1 MSPTNNIASLIGGV
15 AVAAAVIGLTAG
27 LAPAAAAPTQNGAHL
42 AIAQD
47 PANPAN
53 LLVAVFGTFPMNG
66 YDAHGFINN
75 LNTGSVPGG
84 MRFEIYGDDPGEG
97 DRTVTLNRWFA
108 GADTKSGG
116 LYATDTGIHYRRDY
130 VVPKSD
136 FNEDHGAFDDT
147 DEIYAR
153 ATFVDGGGGNRRQ
166 YSNAVVGQY

>member
-1 MSPTNNIASLIGGV
+1 MSATKNIASLIGGA
-15 AVAAAVIGLTAG
+15 AVAAAAIGLTAG
-27 LAPAAAAPTQNGAHL
+27 LTPAAAAPAQNGANL

-75 LNTGSVPGG
+75 LNNGYAPGG
-84 MRFEIYGDDPGEG
+84 MRFELYGDDNGEG

-136 FNEDHGAFDDT
+136 LNEDDAFYNDI
-147 DEIYAR
+147 DEVYAK
-153 ATFVDGGGGNRRQ
+153 ATFVDCCWGNRSQ
-166 YSNAVVGQY
+166 YSNVVVGQF